1 MKKRMRILALSM
13 AAALTCTCMPVNAST
28 GNDIPYSSAFSFTGW
43 LSDLWN
49 RITGNDDKQ
58 EDTASDS
65 TPVELQVVE
74 SADTV
79 ENGDMLRADTYAVEP
94 GTSTRAAEDIRYFDV
109 TMYNYDTDTI
119 NQATHKAEIE
129 AGTVQ
134 DKWKGLY
141 FNNGTPAAE
150 SYSYSSGEGQEVT
163 NLTWRNLINGD
174 TVYYLDQECTN
185 PVHVETIT
193 GDTYTRSNPYCS
205 DVIARNSTT
214 WMSTDYYYTPDNG
227 ENYYPLYAQRSS
239 YTEGSWIFQTTYYNY
254 TWGYSA
260 TDSSNNV
267 TQIDTQNDISSKW
280 EPINIPVY
288 TRQSNTTGYRLLD
301 SSNTEVERLDS
312 TYTNRYINTTLY
324 TTATITTDE
333 LGFAAYNFWTG
344 NINRDGQGQASA
356 GQNGNRVYNGLV
368 QSTLDAS
375 GNIQF
380 NVPEGGI
387 FNSDRSVK
395 DIYTNV
401 GLPFEYENGMYT
413 FDSSVMNARFNGT
426 PSSNT
431 DLGYYDEPQSNGT
444 TYGDG
449 SNTLWLPFN
458 DKQTMQGEGEC
469 DYHFGMNATIPF
481 TMTPDGKM
489 TATGDQEEDIV
500 FSFSGDDD
508 VWIFIDGQLVL
519 DLGGI
524 HNRVDATLNFAE
536 NTWELT
542 KNKEYNTSKG
552 DVENIDGSSTSGAIF
567 NDGYVRG
574 ILNQTRETFAATDE
588 HNLTIFYLERGA
600 GSSNCKMQFNLPVKD
615 SVSVQKLITQSKT
628 NTGETS
634 PLTEAE
640 QEMVD
645 GTTYRFTLYKNGEPV
660 RYTTYQLLNVNG
672 QITSSPTTDRYGRF
686 TLKNGE
692 TAKFIGNIS
701 ETDPAEYYV
710 VEDTL
715 DGYVAPEYT
724 YDASTAEGYEINDTV
739 YDGSGWVSKTVAATG
754 GNEAEDSVSFVCTN
768 YLSANLPNPSLYP
781 QDDRIVIDY
790 GLPVEIENVLEND
803 TWKGDKRELIDVEG
817 AQYGEV
823 TFTPEGKVTYSLTKE
838 LTDVEVLTYTAKVT
852 SNGNSG
858 DQVETEEITAQ
869 GKIYI
874 IPATTMYYEENF
886 SNLVT
891 YSQGSWQQ
899 VGESQTDFQE
909 TGEVGDEADSPY
921 GSDSA
926 YLSDN
931 GDSNGTSEY
940 VSSATSAAKFSY
952 TFTGE
957 GTSFYARTTNNTAYM
972 KVDITDRE
980 GKLVYNLY
988 RDTSYKTEDNTT
1000 TLYNI
1005 PVFTWYAQEPGTYT
1019 VTVSLANQ
1027 SLVPGYGSDF
1037 WLDGIRVYK
1046 PLSEDSSNYDI
1057 AQSAYSDDSEANCT
1071 VITLREKLIGDETVI
1086 DPDTGELIWS
1096 EQDQQDGNFVVFTD
1110 TNGAILSASEYV
1122 SNGPKEEVYLNKG
1135 QKVSFALSGWD
1146 KNTYNLYLGIKAP
1159 MGQAAVRING
1169 HEITIGNTPDCYYDI
1184 SNIVT
1189 MTTGADGTPI
1199 GTVEIESVSGLISV
1213 TNIKATGVG
1222 EFELVP
1228 GTEVD
1233 VDAD

>member
-1 MKKRMRILALSM
+1 MKKRMKILALSM
-13 AAALTCTCMPVNAST
+13 AVAMTCTCMPVNAST

-43 LSDLWN
+43 MSDLWN
-49 RITGNDDKQ
+49 RITGNDDKK
-58 EDTASDS
+58 EETSSDS
-65 TPVELQVVE
+65 TPVELQVIE
-74 SADTV
+74 SEDTV
-79 ENGDMLRADTYAVEP
+79 ENGDMLRASTYAVEP
-94 GTSTRAAEDIRYFDV
+94 GTSSRAAEEIRYFDV

-119 NQATHKAEIE
+119 NQATHKAEVE
-129 AGTVQ
+129 AGTAV
-134 DKWKGLY
+134 DEWTGLY
-141 FNNGTPAAE
+141 FNNGTPEAE
-150 SYSYSSGEGQEVT
+150 SYTYSSGDGQAVT
-163 NLTWRNLINGD
+163 NLTWRTLLNGG
-174 TVYYLDQECTN
+174 TVYYLDQECIN

-193 GDTYTRSNPYCS
+193 GETYERSYPDCS
-205 DVIARNSTT
+205 DVISRDSNS
-214 WMSTDYYYTPDNG
+214 WVSTNYYYTPDGG
-227 ENYYPLYAQRSS
+227 ENYYPLYAKRSS
-239 YTEGSWIFQTTYYNY
+239 YEEGWLRPTTYYNY
-254 TWGYSA
+254 TWGYSL
-260 TDSSNNV
+260 TDTSNNV
-267 TQIDTQNDISSKW
+267 TQIDTQNDVNSRW
-280 EPINIPVY
+280 DDTINITVY
-288 TRQSNTTGYRLLD
+288 TLESATTGYRLLD
-301 SSNTEVERLDS
+301 SSNNEVESLDS
-312 TYTNRYINTTLY
+312 TNTNQRINTTLY
-324 TTATITTDE
+324 TNAPITTDT

-344 NINRDGQGQASA
+344 NIEGQASA
-356 GQNGNRVYNGLV
+356 GKNGNRVYNGLV

-380 NVPEGGI
+380 TVPEGGI

-413 FDSSVMNARFNGT
+413 FDSSIMNARFNGT

-431 DLGYYDEPQSNGT
+431 DLTYYDEPQSNGT
-444 TYGDG
+444 EYGDG
-449 SNTLWLPFN
+449 SKTLWLPFN
-458 DKQTMQGEGEC
+458 NKQTMDGESEC

-489 TATGDQEEDIV
+489 TVSGDQEEDIV

-542 KNKEYNTSKG
+542 KNTEYNKSSG
-552 DVENIDGSSTSGAIF
+552 DAENIDGSSTSGAIF
-567 NDGYVRG
+567 NSGYVRG

-600 GSSNCKMQFNLPVKD
+600 GSSNCKIQFNLPVKD

-628 NTGETS
+628 KTGETS

-645 GTTYRFTLYKNGEPV
+645 GTTYGFTLYKDGEPV
-660 RYTTYQLLNVNG
+660 ANTTYQLLNVNG
-672 QITSSPTTDRYGRF
+672 QITSSPTTDRNGHF

-692 TAKFIGNIS
+692 TAKFVGNIS
-701 ETDPAEYYV
+701 ETEAEYYV

-715 DGYVAPEYT
+715 QGYVTPDYT
-724 YDASTAEGYEINDTV
+724 YDASTAGGYAISDTD

-754 GNEAEDSVSFVCTN
+754 GIEAEDSVSFVCTN

-803 TWKGDKRELIDVEG
+803 TWKGDKKELIAVTG

-823 TFTPEGKVTYSLTKE
+823 TFTSEGKVTYSLTKQ
-838 LTDVEVLTYTAKVT
+838 LTDVEVLTYTAQVT
-852 SNGNSG
+852 STGNSG
-858 DQVETEEITAQ
+858 DQEQTESITAE

-886 SNLVT
+886 SDLVT

-926 YLSDN
+926 YLSDS
-931 GDSNGTSEY
+931 GDSNGTSRY

-972 KVDITDRE
+972 KVDITDSE
-980 GKLVYNLY
+980 GNLVYNLY
-988 RDTSYKTEDNTT
+988 RDTSYKTEDGTT

-1005 PVFTWYAQEPGTYT
+1005 PVFTWYADNPGTYT

-1027 SLVPGYGSDF
+1027 SIVPGYGSDF

-1046 PLSEDSSNYDI
+1046 PLSEDSSNYGI
-1057 AQSAYSDDSEANCT
+1057 AQSAYSDDSEANCI
-1071 VITLREKLIGDETVI
+1071 VVTLREKLIGDETVI
-1086 DPDTGELIWS
+1086 DPETGELIWS

-1122 SNGPKEEVYLNKG
+1122 SNGPKEEVYLNAG
-1135 QKVSFALSGWD
+1135 QKVSFALDGWN

-1159 MGQAAVRING
+1159 MGEAKVSING
-1169 HEITIGNTPDCYYDI
+1169 NEITVGNTTDCYYDI
-1184 SNIVT
+1184 SDIVT
-1189 MTTGADGTPI
+1189 MTTGDDGSQI
-1199 GTVEIESVSGLISV
+1199 GTVEIQSVSGLISV

-1228 GTEVD
+1228 GPEI
-1233 VDAD
+1233 DADAE

>member
-1 MKKRMRILALSM
+1 MKKRMRVLALSM
-13 AAALTCTCMPVNAST
+13 AVALTCTCMPVNASA
-28 GNDIPYSSAFSFTGW
+28 GNGSPYLSAFSFTGW
-43 LSDLWN
+43 LSDLWD

-58 EDTASDS
+58 EETSSDD

-74 SADTV
+74 SEDTV
-79 ENGDMLRADTYAVEP
+79 ENGDMLRASTYAVEP
-94 GTSTRAAEDIRYFDV
+94 GTSSRAAEEIRYFDV

-129 AGTVQ
+129 AGTVE
-134 DKWKGLY
+134 DEWTGLY
-141 FNNGTPAAE
+141 FNNGTPEAE
-150 SYSYSSGEGQEVT
+150 SYTYSSGDGQAVT
-163 NLTWRNLINGD
+163 NLTWRNLLNGG

-193 GDTYTRSNPYCS
+193 GETYERSYPDCS
-205 DVIARNSTT
+205 DVISRNSDS
-214 WMSTDYYYTPDNG
+214 WVSTDYYYTPDG
-227 ENYYPLYAQRSS
+227 GKNYYPLYAKRSS
-239 YTEGSWIFQTTYYNY
+239 SWGTDYY
-254 TWGYSA
+254 TWGYSVS
-260 TDSSNNV
+260 DSSNDV
-267 TQIDTQNDISSKW
+267 EECGSQEVGMFDWSSR
-280 EPINIPVY
+280 INIEVY
-288 TRQSNTTGYRLLD
+288 TLESTTTGYRLLD
-301 SSNTEVERLDS
+301 SSDAEVERLES
-312 TYTNRYINTTLY
+312 TNTYQHINTTLY
-324 TTATITTDE
+324 TNAPITTDT

-344 NINRDGQGQASA
+344 NINDRGEGQASA
-356 GQNGNRVYNGLV
+356 GKNGNRVYNGLV

-380 NVPEGGI
+380 TVPEGGI

-401 GLPFEYENGMYT
+401 GLPFEYEDGMYT
-413 FDSSVMNARFNGT
+413 FDSSVMNARFGGT

-431 DLGYYDEPQSNGT
+431 DLKYYDEPQSNGT
-444 TYGDG
+444 EYGDG
-449 SNTLWLPFN
+449 SKTLWLPFN
-458 DKQTMQGEGEC
+458 NKQTMNGEDDC

-489 TATGDQEEDIV
+489 TVSGDQEEDIV

-542 KNKEYNTSKG
+542 KNTEYNTSSG
-552 DVENIDGSSTSGAIF
+552 DVENIDGSLTSGAIF
-567 NDGYVRG
+567 NDTNVQG
-574 ILNQTRETFAATDE
+574 ILNQTIETFAATDE
-588 HNLTIFYLERGA
+588 HNLTIFYLERGE
-600 GSSNCKMQFNLPVKD
+600 GSSNCKIQFNLPVKD

-628 NTGETS
+628 DTGETS

-640 QEMVD
+640 QAMVD
-645 GTTYRFTLYKNGEPV
+645 GTTYGFTLYKDGEPV
-660 RYTTYQLLNVNG
+660 ANTTYQLLNVNG
-672 QITSSPTTDRYGRF
+672 QITSSPTTDRKGHF

-692 TAKFIGNIS
+692 TAKFVGNIS
-701 ETDPAEYYV
+701 ETEAADYYV

-715 DGYVAPEYT
+715 DGYVTPDYT
-724 YDASTAEGYEINDTV
+724 YDASAAGGSDIIDTV
-739 YDGSGWVSKTVAATG
+739 YDGGGWVSQTVAATG
-754 GNEAEDSVSFVCTN
+754 GSEAEDSVSFVCTN
-768 YLSANLPNPSLYP
+768 YLSADLPNPSLYP
-781 QDDRIVIDY
+781 QNDSIVIDY

-803 TWKGDKRELIDVEG
+803 TWKGDKKELIAVTG
-817 AQYGEV
+817 ARYGEV
-823 TFTPEGKVTYSLTKE
+823 TFTSEGKVTYSLTKQ
-838 LTDVEVLTYTAKVT
+838 LTDVEVLTYTAQVT
-852 SNGNSG
+852 STGNSG
-858 DQVETEEITAQ
+858 DQEQRESITAE

-886 SNLVT
+886 SDLVT

-926 YLSDN
+926 YLSDS
-931 GDSNGTSEY
+931 GDSNGTSKY

-972 KVDITDRE
+972 KVDITDSE
-980 GKLVYNLY
+980 GNLVYNLY
-988 RDTSYKTEDNTT
+988 RDTSYKTEDDTT

-1005 PVFTWYAQEPGTYT
+1005 PVFTWYAENPGTYT
-1019 VTVSLANQ
+1019 VTVSLANK
-1027 SLVPGYGSDF
+1027 SLLAQEYGSDF

-1046 PLSEDSSNYDI
+1046 PLSESSPNYDI

-1071 VITLREKLIGDETVI
+1071 VVTLREKLIGDETVI
-1086 DPDTGELIWS
+1086 APETGELIWS

-1122 SNGPKEEVYLNKG
+1122 SNGPKEEVYLNAG
-1135 QKVSFALSGWD
+1135 QKVSFSLSGWD

-1159 MGQAAVRING
+1159 TGQATVSING
-1169 HEITIGNTPDCYYDI
+1169 YEITIRNTSDCYYDI
-1184 SNIVT
+1184 SDMVS
-1189 MTTGADGTPI
+1189 MTTGADGEQI
-1199 GTVEIESVSGLISV
+1199 GTVEVKSVSGLISV

-1228 GTEVD
+1228 GPEI
-1233 VDAD
+1233 DADAE

>member
-13 AAALTCTCMPVNAST
+13 AVALTCTCMPVNAST

-43 LSDLWN
+43 LSDLWD

-58 EDTASDS
+58 EEDN

-74 SADTV
+74 SEDTV
-79 ENGDMLRADTYAVEP
+79 ENGDMLRASTYAVEP
-94 GTSTRAAEDIRYFDV
+94 GTSSRAAEEIRYFDV

-119 NQATHKAEIE
+119 NQATHKAEVE
-129 AGTVQ
+129 AGTAV
-134 DKWKGLY
+134 DEWTGLY
-141 FNNGTPAAE
+141 FNNGTPEAE
-150 SYSYSSGEGQEVT
+150 SYTYSSGDGQAVT
-163 NLTWRNLINGD
+163 NLTWSTLLNGG

-193 GDTYTRSNPYCS
+193 GETYTRSNPYCS
-205 DVIARNSTT
+205 NVISQNRSTWT
-214 WMSTDYYYTPDNG
+214 STDYYYTPDGG

-239 YTEGSWIFQTTYYNY
+239 SWGTDYY
-254 TWGYSA
+254 TWGYSVS
-260 TDSSNNV
+260 DSSNDVEECGSQTVGFFEGN
-267 TQIDTQNDISSKW
+267 SR
-280 EPINIPVY
+280 INISVY
-288 TRQSNTTGYRLLD
+288 TRQSGTTGYRLLD
-301 SSNTEVERLDS
+301 SSDAEVERLDS
-312 TYTNRYINTTLY
+312 TNTYQSIKTTLY
-324 TTATITTDE
+324 TNDPITTDT

-344 NINRDGQGQASA
+344 NIEGQASA
-356 GQNGNRVYNGLV
+356 GKNGNRVYNGLV

-380 NVPEGGI
+380 TVPEGGI

-413 FDSSVMNARFNGT
+413 FDSSIMNARFNGT

-431 DLGYYDEPQSNGT
+431 DLTYYDGPQSNGT
-444 TYGDG
+444 EYGDG
-449 SNTLWLPFN
+449 SKTLWLPFN
-458 DKQTMQGEGEC
+458 NKQVMNGESEC

-489 TATGDQEEDIV
+489 TVSGDQEEDIV

-524 HNRVDATLNFAE
+524 HNRVDATLNFAK

-542 KNKEYNTSKG
+542 KNTEYNTSSG
-552 DVENIDGSSTSGAIF
+552 DAENIDGSSTSGAIF
-567 NDGYVRG
+567 NSGYVRG

-600 GSSNCKMQFNLPVKD
+600 GSSNCKIQFNLPVKD
-615 SVSVQKLITQSKT
+615 SVSVQKLITESKT

-660 RYTTYQLLNVNG
+660 RNTTYQLLNVNG
-672 QITSSPTTDRYGRF
+672 QITSSPTTDRNGRF

-701 ETDPAEYYV
+701 ETEPAEYYV
-710 VEDTL
+710 VEETL
-715 DGYVAPEYT
+715 DGYVAPEYA
-724 YDASTAEGYEINDTV
+724 YDASTAGGYEINDTV
-739 YDGSGWVSKTVAATG
+739 YDGSGWVSQTVAATG

-781 QDDRIVIDY
+781 QNDSIVIDY

-803 TWKGDKRELIDVEG
+803 TWKGDKKELIGVTG

-823 TFTPEGKVTYSLTKE
+823 TFTPEGKVTYSLTKQ

-852 SNGNSG
+852 SRGNSG
-858 DQVETEEITAQ
+858 DQVQTDEITAE

-886 SNLVT
+886 SELVT

-899 VGESQTDFQE
+899 VGESQNDFQE

-931 GDSNGTSEY
+931 GDSNGTSRY

-972 KVDITDRE
+972 KVDITDQE
-980 GKLVYNLY
+980 GRLVYNLY
-988 RDTSYKTEDNTT
+988 RDTSYKTEDDTT

-1005 PVFTWYAQEPGTYT
+1005 PIFTWYAEEPGTYT

-1027 SLVPGYGSDF
+1027 SIVPGYGSDF

-1046 PLSEDSSNYDI
+1046 PLSESSSNYDI

-1071 VITLREKLIGDETVI
+1071 VVTLREKLIGDETVI
-1086 DPDTGELIWS
+1086 DPETGELIWS

-1110 TNGAILSASEYV
+1110 TNGEILSASEYV
-1122 SNGPKEEVYLNKG
+1122 SNGPKEEVYLDAG
-1135 QKVSFALSGWD
+1135 QKVSFALNGWN

-1159 MGQAAVRING
+1159 MGQATVSING
-1169 HEITIGNTPDCYYDI
+1169 HEITIENTPDCYYDI
-1184 SNIVT
+1184 SDMVS
-1189 MTTGADGTPI
+1189 MTTGADGEQI
-1199 GTVEIESVSGLISV
+1199 GTVEVESVSGLISV

-1228 GTEVD
+1228 GPEVD
-1233 VDAD
+1233 VDVD